1 MGREPLIGVVRS
13 SKKVKV
19 RTFTPISLDDYIA
32 RHLAANPGDDR
43 AELIANLT
51 TALAAFKAGATCSCG
66 EPIWVIGSAFAGLAC
81 FTCISGEADPS
92 QDFEIAEACHGA

>member
-1 MGREPLIGVVRS
+1 MR
-13 SKKVKV
+13 K
-19 RTFTPISLDDYIA
+19 FTPISLDDFIDK
-32 RHLAANPGDDR
+32 HLAANPRDDR

-66 EPIWVIGSAFAGLAC
+66 EPIWVIGSAFAGHAC

-92 QDFEIAEACHGA
+92 QDFEVAEACLGV